1 MIKSNNGNEVVY
13 PGIDPIEST
22 ESENHRQVSILQ
34 IILKRGNLGP
44 LKNSLC
50 CFLNYENNEVMLTSI
65 GLPFCLTILH
75 L

>member
-34 IILKRGNLGP
+34 IILKRGILGP

-50 CFLNYENNEVMLTSI
+50 
-65 GLPFCLTILH
+65 
-75 L
+75 